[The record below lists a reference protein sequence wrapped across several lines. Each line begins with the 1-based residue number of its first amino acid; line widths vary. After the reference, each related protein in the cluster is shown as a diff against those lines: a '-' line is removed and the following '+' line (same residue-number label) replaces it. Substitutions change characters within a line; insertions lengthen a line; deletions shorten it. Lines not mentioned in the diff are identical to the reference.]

1 MTAKRILI
9 TGAAGFI
16 GAALTRRLVACGHS
30 VHVLLRSRT
39 PRWRLEDVLRDV
51 RVHEVDLTDEE
62 GLLRAVREVRPELI
76 YHLAAHGSY
85 PFQSD
90 PDRIIQTNILGTW
103 NLLKALGGSDY
114 EAFVSAGSSSEY
126 GFKQF
131 AMRETDVP
139 EPNSYY
145 AVAKCAQTLL
155 CQHVARTEK
164 RPINTLRVFSAYGPW
179 EEPSRLV
186 PTLIRRCLAGE
197 ELLLVPPETA
207 RDFIYVDDVVE
218 AFLRTDRLSRLQ
230 GEVINI
236 GTGIQGTVADVVAS
250 ILRHTGSKVECR
262 WGAMQPR
269 IWDSAIWVAD
279 CTRSRTLLGWHA
291 QTTLDEGLRRTVAW
305 TRSVGYRGVD
315 SR

>member
-1 MTAKRILI
+1 MRQKRILI
-9 TGAAGFI
+9 TGAGGFV
-16 GAALTRRLVACGHS
+16 GAALTRRLVADGNA
-30 VHVLLRSRT
+30 VHVLLKSST
-39 PRWRLEDVLRDV
+39 GRWRLADLHPHLRA
-51 RVHEVDLTDEE
+51 HEVDLADED
-62 GLLRAVREVRPELI
+62 AVRRLVSEVRPELV
-76 YHLAAHGSY
+76 YHLAAHGAY
-85 PFQSD
+85 PSQND

-103 NLLKALGGSDY
+103 NLLKALGQIDY

-131 AMRETDVP
+131 AMRETDLL

-164 RPINTLRVFSAYGPW
+164 RPINTLRIFSAFGPR
-179 EEPSRLV
+179 EEPTRLV
-186 PTLIRRCLAGE
+186 PTLIQRCLQGQ

-207 RDFIYVDDVVE
+207 RDFVYVDDVVD
-218 AFLRTDRLSRLQ
+218 AFLRVEQLAKLQ

-236 GTGIQGTVADVVAS
+236 GTGLQGTVRDVVEA
-250 ILRHTGSKVECR
+250 IVRHTGAHVECR

-279 CTRSRTLLGWHA
+279 CTRSKTLLGWRA

-305 TRSVGYRGVD
+305 ARSGESRGEVQ
-315 SR
+315 